1 MLTKAIPVLPST
13 NITKAICFYETR
25 LGFKGLN
32 YGNYGTLK
40 YKNVEIHL
48 CLITVKSAN
57 LFAGCFIQVDNI
69 EDLYTEYCAK
79 GLIHLKGKLADRP
92 AGLKEFVLKDEDNN
106 ILRFGEKR

>member
-1 MLTKAIPVLPST
+1 MLTRAIPVLPAT
-13 NITKAICFYETR
+13 DITKAIYFYETR

-40 YKNVEIHL
+40 YQDVEIHL
-48 CLITVKSAN
+48 CLVTFKTAS

-79 GLIHLKGKLADRP
+79 GLIQLKGKLANRP
-92 AGLKEFVLKDEDNN
+92 AGFKEFVIKDEDNN